1 MPSRARSWE
10 HPWGLHFAQV
20 VLQPPSCYLSH
31 KTGNQEELEKTMVT
45 EWRLLLQAS
54 FPPGKHAHPP
64 NDHPQR
70 AKQPPFSQAAPH
82 HHAHLICLFPSLFPS
97 PKTEENHPCDGTTMV
112 VHVLVAKAPSYQTRQ
127 LHALNLRDATWEKDP
142 CLLTVWFKITVATL
156 PSPTIFALEAILEN
170 LLRMEIM
177 YTIPNWLWERY
188 EIIVQT
194 SCVQVLC
201 LVVSLR
207 KSRQHG
213 VENWRSLC
221 CRTRASLVA
230 QIVKNQPA
238 LQETRVQS
246 LGQED
251 ALEKG
256 MTTTPVFLPGESHG
270 QRSLQ
275 GYSPCS
281 CRVGHNTML
290 QITH

>member
-1 MPSRARSWE
+1 
-10 HPWGLHFAQV
+10 
-20 VLQPPSCYLSH
+20 
-31 KTGNQEELEKTMVT
+31 
-45 EWRLLLQAS
+45 
-54 FPPGKHAHPP
+54 
-64 NDHPQR
+64 
-70 AKQPPFSQAAPH
+70 
-82 HHAHLICLFPSLFPS
+82 
-97 PKTEENHPCDGTTMV
+97 
-112 VHVLVAKAPSYQTRQ
+112 
-127 LHALNLRDATWEKDP
+127 
-142 CLLTVWFKITVATL
+142 
-156 PSPTIFALEAILEN
+156 
-170 LLRMEIM
+170 M

-213 VENWRSLC
+213 VENWSLC

-256 MTTTPVFLPGESHG
+256 MTTHPSILAWRIPWTEEPAGLQSMQLQSWTQHYAADHTLNSSYHPTFYHQMQISLNQAEGVFQEVPADRMPSQNDLKLDQGKSSPFLEQANLCFNPSLFLGPARWGTQWLSHRYLTLRMTLENDANT
-270 QRSLQ
+270 QKQSLKKA
-275 GYSPCS
+275 P
-281 CRVGHNTML
+281 
-290 QITH
+290 